1 MITITLTMITIIMIT
16 ITMITITMITIT
28 MITITMVK
36 ITMITITM
44 ITITMI
50 MITMI
55 KKHSICLYHKNQKKK
70 WEDFGFF
77 TQIECRYKDG
87 KIENGNKDNFNQN
100 CNQTLSLWT
109 GNNLINPV
117 WMNNVHV
124 ADDGSQT
131 PGSAVKQHTKTAI
144 CIC

>member
-1 MITITLTMITIIMIT
+1 MGRFL
-16 ITMITITMITIT
+16 
-28 MITITMVK
+28 
-36 ITMITITM
+36 
-44 ITITMI
+44 
-50 MITMI
+50 
-55 KKHSICLYHKNQKKK
+55 
-70 WEDFGFF
+70 FF
-77 TQIECRYKDG
+77 TQIECRYKDW

-100 CNQTLSLWT
+100 CNQTLPLWT

-131 PGSAVKQHTKTAI
+131 PGSTMKQHTKNAI